1 MTSLLFH
8 PRGGN
13 RMPEHHQKVALTRF
27 IAVSA
32 VLAKLE
38 TGESFSRAL
47 KQVTMSPPLAAD
59 GRKVSFSERTLRRW
73 VSSYRRA
80 GFDGLMPMDR
90 RMKTASRVLEND
102 FISYIHREKSMDQ
115 EASIPELMRRANE
128 ENVAIG
134 TNSRTTV
141 WRAVKRL
148 NLPIFAAKAPE
159 NTSMR
164 RFAYPYALQ
173 MALTDGV
180 YFRAGSRRVK
190 RVAMVLL
197 DDASRFA
204 LAGVVGFS
212 ETTELFLGL
221 VWLSLTRHGP
231 FANLYADHG
240 SGFSSDHAAL
250 VFARLEIPLIHG
262 TVAYPE
268 GRGKIERFNRTLRAD
283 FLRGLEG
290 VLDTSLEHLQLRL
303 NHHLEH
309 VYNKSPH
316 ESLDGMTPEQKF
328 LELRPKDIKK
338 VDYRS
343 LREKFFVSFRRKA
356 SRTNDVQLDGT
367 FFEIPR
373 GHAGRTVV
381 IVKDILSGDYFFD
394 HDQKRIQIFPV
405 DYTHNA
411 ISSRERAKYEPTHEQ
426 EPGPVD
432 TAANKNF
439 RSNYRPIVSLSGDFY
454 EKEDI

>member
-1 MTSLLFH
+1 
-8 PRGGN
+8 
-13 RMPEHHQKVALTRF
+13 MPEHHQKVALTRF

-197 DDASRFA
+197 DDASVKWHSM
-204 LAGVVGFS
+204 LA
-212 ETTELFLGL
+212 
-221 VWLSLTRHGP
+221 RRP
-231 FANLYADHG
+231 CY
-240 SGFSSDHAAL
+240 
-250 VFARLEIPLIHG
+250 FAR
-262 TVAYPE
+262 
-268 GRGKIERFNRTLRAD
+268 
-283 FLRGLEG
+283 
-290 VLDTSLEHLQLRL
+290 
-303 NHHLEH
+303 
-309 VYNKSPH
+309 
-316 ESLDGMTPEQKF
+316 
-328 LELRPKDIKK
+328 
-338 VDYRS
+338 
-343 LREKFFVSFRRKA
+343 
-356 SRTNDVQLDGT
+356 
-367 FFEIPR
+367 
-373 GHAGRTVV
+373 
-381 IVKDILSGDYFFD
+381 
-394 HDQKRIQIFPV
+394 
-405 DYTHNA
+405 
-411 ISSRERAKYEPTHEQ
+411 
-426 EPGPVD
+426 
-432 TAANKNF
+432 
-439 RSNYRPIVSLSGDFY
+439 
-454 EKEDI
+454 